1 MDKYVTSILL
11 LLHFTTAL
19 KAVSVPK
26 PFINH
31 QRKVALM
38 TIFKQIILMLFML
51 LALLDNLKA
60 GEGAKTPMLER
71 PLMERY
77 ILDEL
82 KSVRM
87 DNQQTRIDMEK
98 HIAQLK
104 IENNDRAARYMTDTI
119 ANIFYLIA
127 AATSILFFAGWNS
140 LRDIRS
146 KTEEIIE
153 TSIEVITEQYK
164 QELVSLQNKVQEQ
177 SQIVLDNQKNIYN
190 AQLIHSYW
198 MRSNLETNAQAKID
212 LYDEIIKINDNDA
225 EVYAYKADAVLDL
238 DEYEWALNL
247 SNKAIEIDNEYGYAY
262 WQRSCAQAKLDNF
275 KEAVKDLEKAI
286 EKSPSLKEEIQ
297 SEPYFATLRT
307 SNEFKNSTIL

>member
-1 MDKYVTSILL
+1 MNIL
-11 LLHFTTAL
+11 
-19 KAVSVPK
+19 
-26 PFINH
+26 
-31 QRKVALM
+31 
-38 TIFKQIILMLFML
+38 KQIALILFML
-51 LALLDNLKA
+51 LALLGHLKA
-60 GEGAKTPMLER
+60 EAESKTPMLER

-146 KTEEIIE
+146 KTEEIVQ

-164 QELVSLQNKVQEQ
+164 QELVTLQNKVQEQ

-212 LYDEIIKINDNDA
+212 LYDEILKINDNDA

-275 KEAVKDLEKAI
+275 KEAVKDLEEAI
-286 EKSPSLKEEIQ
+286 DKSPSLKEEIQ
-297 SEPYFATLRT
+297 NEPYFTALRT

>member
-1 MDKYVTSILL
+1 MNILKQIMLL
-11 LLHFTTAL
+11 LFVLLTLLGQL
-19 KAVSVPK
+19 KAEERP
-26 PFINH
+26 
-31 QRKVALM
+31 QTA
-38 TIFKQIILMLFML
+38 
-51 LALLDNLKA
+51 
-60 GEGAKTPMLER
+60 MLER

-87 DNQQTRIDMEK
+87 DNQQTRVDMEK

-104 IENNDRAARYMTDTI
+104 IEDNDRAARYMTDTI

-146 KTEEIIE
+146 KTEETIE
-153 TSIEVITEQYK
+153 TSIEMITEQYK
-164 QELVSLQNKVQEQ
+164 QELATLQDKLQEQ
-177 SQIVLDNQKNIYN
+177 SQIVLDNQNNIYN

-212 LYDEIIKINDNDA
+212 LYDEILKVNDNDA

-286 EKSPSLKEEIQ
+286 ETSPSLKEEVE
-297 SEPYFATLRT
+297 SEPYFSTLRT
-307 SNEFKNSTIL
+307 SNEFKDSTVL

>member
-1 MDKYVTSILL
+1 MNIL
-11 LLHFTTAL
+11 
-19 KAVSVPK
+19 
-26 PFINH
+26 
-31 QRKVALM
+31 
-38 TIFKQIILMLFML
+38 KQITLIFFML
-51 LALLDNLKA
+51 LALLGHLKA
-60 GEGAKTPMLER
+60 EAESKTPMLER

-87 DNQQTRIDMEK
+87 DNQQTRVDMEQ

-104 IENNDRAARYMTDTI
+104 IQDNDRAARYMTDTI

-164 QELVSLQNKVQEQ
+164 QELTTLQNKVQEQ
-177 SQIVLDNQKNIYN
+177 SQIVLNNQKNIYN

-212 LYDEIIKINDNDA
+212 LYDEILKINDNDA

-275 KEAVKDLEKAI
+275 KEAMKDLEKAI

-297 SEPYFATLRT
+297 NEPFFTALRT
-307 SNEFKNSTIL
+307 SNEFKNSTVL

>member
-1 MDKYVTSILL
+1 
-11 LLHFTTAL
+11 
-19 KAVSVPK
+19 
-26 PFINH
+26 
-31 QRKVALM
+31 M

-51 LALLDNLKA
+51 LALFGNLKA
-60 GEGAKTPMLER
+60 EEGSKTPMLER

-153 TSIEVITEQYK
+153 TSIELITEQYK

-177 SQIVLDNQKNIYN
+177 SQIVLNNQKNIYN

-247 SNKAIEIDNEYGYAY
+247 SNKAIELDNEYGYAY

-286 EKSPSLKEEIQ
+286 EKSPSLKDEIQ
-297 SEPYFATLRT
+297 NEPFFTTLRT
-307 SNEFKNSTIL
+307 SNEFKNSTVL

>member
-1 MDKYVTSILL
+1 
-11 LLHFTTAL
+11 
-19 KAVSVPK
+19 
-26 PFINH
+26 
-31 QRKVALM
+31 
-38 TIFKQIILMLFML
+38 ML
-51 LALLDNLKA
+51 LALLGHLKA
-60 GEGAKTPMLER
+60 EEATKTPMLER
-71 PLMERY
+71 PLIERY

-87 DNQQTRIDMEK
+87 DNQQIRVDMEQ
-98 HIAQLK
+98 HIAKLK

-127 AATSILFFAGWNS
+127 AATSILFFASWNS

-146 KTEEIIE
+146 KTKEIIE

-164 QELVSLQNKVQEQ
+164 QELLTLQNKVQEQ
-177 SQIVLDNQKNIYN
+177 SQIVLDNQKNIYK

-212 LYDEIIKINDNDA
+212 LYDEILKINDNDA
-225 EVYAYKADAVLDL
+225 EVYAYKAHAVLDL

-247 SNKAIEIDNEYGYAY
+247 SNKAIEIDNDYGYAY
-262 WQRSCAQAKLDNF
+262 WQRSCAQAKLDNY

-286 EKSPSLKEEIQ
+286 EKSPSLKEEIEN
-297 SEPYFATLRT
+297 EPYFTALRT
-307 SNEFKNSTIL
+307 TNEFKHSTVL

>member
-1 MDKYVTSILL
+1 MHIL
-11 LLHFTTAL
+11 
-19 KAVSVPK
+19 
-26 PFINH
+26 
-31 QRKVALM
+31 
-38 TIFKQIILMLFML
+38 KQLMLILFMF
-51 LALLDNLKA
+51 LALLGNLKA
-60 GEGAKTPMLER
+60 EAVPKTPMLER

-87 DNQQTRIDMEK
+87 DNQQTRVDMEQ

-153 TSIEVITEQYK
+153 TSIEMITEQYK
-164 QELVSLQNKVQEQ
+164 QELVTLQNKVQEQ

-212 LYDEIIKINDNDA
+212 LYDEILKINDNDA

-297 SEPYFATLRT
+297 NEPFFTTLRT
-307 SNEFKNSTIL
+307 SNEFKNSAIL